1 MNTSGQTYKDLSIP
15 YFKEVF
21 QIIDEV
27 LTQNDIPYYL
37 IGVNAIALELLEK
50 GHKPSRGTK
59 DIDFA
64 IMIAS
69 LEAFKE
75 VTGRLE
81 ERGFTK
87 VSAPWTFYH
96 EAYKAVVDLL
106 PFGEVEQNDTV
117 NFNERYTDLHVLG
130 FKEVLA
136 QSKEIWIEEKV
147 ARIPPLHG
155 MVILKLVAW
164 SDRPEE
170 RDNDPFD
177 ILFIIRKYFDLEY
190 DDIFDNHYDAFPDG
204 GNEFDQLQIAARV
217 LGRKSAAILAQSEK
231 LKERI
236 LNVLEQNTLN
246 PADSPIAKQW
256 ATKHG
261 WTLDYASQLLLELKA
276 GIEETLSAPD
286 K

>member
-1 MNTSGQTYKDLSIP
+1 
-15 YFKEVF
+15 
-21 QIIDEV
+21 
-27 LTQNDIPYYL
+27 
-37 IGVNAIALELLEK
+37 
-50 GHKPSRGTK
+50 
-59 DIDFA
+59 
-64 IMIAS
+64 
-69 LEAFKE
+69 
-75 VTGRLE
+75 
-81 ERGFTK
+81 
-87 VSAPWTFYH
+87 
-96 EAYKAVVDLL
+96 
-106 PFGEVEQNDTV
+106 
-117 NFNERYTDLHVLG
+117 
-130 FKEVLA
+130 
-136 QSKEIWIEEKV
+136 
-147 ARIPPLHG
+147 

-177 ILFIIRKYFDLEY
+177 ILFIIRKYFDIEY
-190 DDIFDNHYDAFPDG
+190 DDVFDNHYDAFPDG
-204 GNEFDQLQIAARV
+204 GNAFDQLQIAARV

-236 LNVLEQNTLN
+236 LNVLQQNTLN